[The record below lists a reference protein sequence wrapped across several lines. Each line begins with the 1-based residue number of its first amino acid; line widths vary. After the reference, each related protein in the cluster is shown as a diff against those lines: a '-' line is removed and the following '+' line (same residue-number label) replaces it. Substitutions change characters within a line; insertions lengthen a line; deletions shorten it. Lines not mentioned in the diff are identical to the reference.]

1 VSIGSEEPST
11 NWLRRAKIRTKRCR
25 PDLAAGPKLGTC
37 CSVVGIAVPLLV
49 TKSGTA
55 MARTLLQQQ
64 NSARLVALAT
74 SAPAAPPQAAS
85 VPGRRRHR
93 YRPGTRA
100 LMEIRKYQ
108 RGFDLLL
115 RKIPFQ
121 RLVREVTLDFNN
133 SGLKWR
139 SDALLAVQ
147 EAAEAYLV
155 IFFEDANVCA
165 IHAKRVTV
173 MVKDMQLTKR
183 IRGLDG
189 GRRN

>member
-1 VSIGSEEPST
+1 
-11 NWLRRAKIRTKRCR
+11 
-25 PDLAAGPKLGTC
+25 
-37 CSVVGIAVPLLV
+37 
-49 TKSGTA
+49 
-55 MARTLLQQQ
+55 
-64 NSARLVALAT
+64 
-74 SAPAAPPQAAS
+74 
-85 VPGRRRHR
+85 
-93 YRPGTRA
+93 
-100 LMEIRKYQ
+100 MEIRKYQ

-121 RLVREVTLDFNN
+121 RLVRELTLTFNN
-133 SGLKWR
+133 SGLRWR